1 MPLFPLRRRPAPAPR
16 NRRAPAAL
24 APAPFHPTPLQSR
37 FFALLADGVPSAEAC
52 ATLPVNRVTFYR
64 WRQDPAFRYWL
75 ASNQLRDLVL
85 DGGAL
90 LTMARAKAAENFP
103 YWNALARL
111 TFDPTTRQHLC
122 DWAEWCGAG
131 SAAPSLAA
139 APAAS
144 DPEAENVA
152 FKAVTD

>member
-52 ATLPVNRVTFYR
+52 ATLPVNRITFYR

-122 DWAEWCGAG
+122 DWAEWCGAD